1 MHAHPHSSVNGDESC
16 SLTLF
21 QQTGSK
27 ATFRISL
34 PGISLSLRSSLSGGG
49 GWRTPL
55 PLFVAFIINAEK
67 KFCQEAANTFSIYS
81 HKKTASKR
89 SCVHLSTLKLSWR
102 TSTPAEDHVEEV
114 SSFLLRRK
122 NDDRWYRSGVSTQ
135 PFNLLFRIRGYWPSE
150 YHILWYSI
158 KKCPLES
165 SRHLRRPLRIE

>member
-1 MHAHPHSSVNGDESC
+1 MFTYFVSANRFKSYLPYLLTQDLSQPAKFPLWRRWITYSSFS
-16 SLTLF
+16 
-21 QQTGSK
+21 
-27 ATFRISL
+27 
-34 PGISLSLRSSLSGGG
+34 
-49 GWRTPL
+49 L